1 MDAVMVSLND
11 TELIILGGVSHN
23 YRKLCDVTILST
35 ASQSSNGTLQL
46 RTIVENNAA
55 GHRKFY
61 SDSKQVAKVAAG
73 HIVIYGNDE

>member
-1 MDAVMVSLND
+1 MDAVMVSCND
-11 TELIILGGVSHN
+11 TEFMILGGVSHN
-23 YRKLCDVTILST
+23 YRKLSDVTILST
-35 ASQSSNGTLQL
+35 ANESLNGTLQF
-46 RTIVENNAA
+46 RTIVENDTA

>member
-1 MDAVMVSLND
+1 MVSCNE
-11 TELIILGGVSHN
+11 TEIMILGGVNLRHH
-23 YRKLCDVTILST
+23 KLCDVTILST
-35 ASQSSNGTLQL
+35 ANESPKGTFQF
-46 RTIVENNAA
+46 RTIVESDAA